1 MDRSGPDL
9 DNLQVT
15 QVDSSGVTHVH
26 LRDSQEDIRMLKP
39 EVVDRIRELSG
50 QGLGSKRI
58 ARELGV
64 SRNTIRRYLAGAM
77 VGFQERP
84 AARRL
89 DGPTLSEVHRLYGSL
104 AEGNTVVIQQE
115 LASRGIHIDLRTLQR
130 AVATLRQEE
139 RARALA
145 TVRFETPPG
154 QQIQIDF
161 GEKVVRIGDQPV
173 KVYLMTAVL
182 GYSRRLYC
190 RAFLAQRQ
198 DDWLEGLEGAFQ
210 HFGGLTEQ
218 VLCDN
223 ASPLVTSHDRQSGQV
238 VWNPGFEAFC
248 RDRGLTPKACRPRR
262 ARTKGKIER
271 GVGYVK
277 HNALAGRSF
286 ASFEDLQR
294 HLTRWM
300 VEVADER
307 IHGTTKEKPSKRF
320 ERDELQSLRPLSAR
334 PLAIRTRRLSRR
346 VSADCFVDID
356 TIRYSAPHW
365 HVRETVEV
373 VVQEKEVEIWLRGRC
388 IAKHQRCF
396 EPHTWIRDP
405 AHFEGLF
412 RREEKVPAS
421 TSSEPP
427 ANAVCRPLRIY
438 AELVEGDRP
447 WSP

>member
-1 MDRSGPDL
+1 MDNVDPDL
-9 DNLQVT
+9 VNLLDTQADQTDVT
-15 QVDSSGVTHVH
+15 NVH
-26 LRDSQEDIRMLKP
+26 LRSTQEDTRMLEP
-39 EVVDRIRELSG
+39 DVVDRIRELSG

-58 ARELGV
+58 ARQLGI
-64 SRNTIRRYLAGAM
+64 SRNSVRRYLAGAT
-77 VGFQERP
+77 VGFQERL
-84 AARRL
+84 AAQRL
-89 DGPTLSEVHRLYGSL
+89 DGPTLSEVHQLFGTV

-115 LASRGIHIDLRTLQR
+115 LATRGIQIDLRTLQR

-161 GEKVVRIGDQPV
+161 GEKVVPIAGQPV

-182 GYSRRLYC
+182 GHSRRLYC

-238 VWNPGFEAFC
+238 VWNPGFETFC
-248 RDRGLTPKACRPRR
+248 RDRGLTAKACRPRR

-277 HNALAGRSF
+277 HNALAGRLF
-286 ASFEDLQR
+286 ASFEVLQR
-294 HLTRWM
+294 HLARWM

-307 IHGTTKEKPSKRF
+307 IHGTTKEKPSVRF
-320 ERDELQSLRPLSAR
+320 ERDEPDPAPLQAR
-334 PLAIRTRRLSRR
+334 PLAVRTRRLTRR

-388 IAKHQRCF
+388 IAQHQRCF
-396 EPHTWIRDP
+396 EPHTWVRDP

-412 RREEKVPAS
+412 RREEKTPAP

-427 ANAVCRPLRIY
+427 ANLVCRPLRIY
-438 AELVEGDRP
+438 AEMVEGGRP